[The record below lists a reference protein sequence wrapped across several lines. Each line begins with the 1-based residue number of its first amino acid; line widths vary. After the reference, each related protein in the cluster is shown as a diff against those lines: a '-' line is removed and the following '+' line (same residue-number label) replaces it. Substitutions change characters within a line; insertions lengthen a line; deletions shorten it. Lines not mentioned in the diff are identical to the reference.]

1 MKNRI
6 KNCTH
11 HDSKVVQKLAAG
23 GMAGSRNSDK
33 SGPAGPSKD
42 SSGRNASSASS
53 KGAFGGGGGL
63 GGGGNK
69 SGGNAGKTNKGGGLG
84 LTTGKTIHGNTAF
97 GPAGGMAQGYA
108 TSKGGTGMG
117 PSNKSFSNFKNLDG
131 SPMYGNMGNRSVT
144 ARNANQANG
153 MMNALSRAQA
163 PRPKARPS
171 ATVVPASAPPPKPR
185 AKPKVGMGPKIPFD
199 ATLDKFKGWWHD
211 KIATGPI
218 PTRPRPKPGANRWG
232 GKANGPLGE
241 GWDEKAPG
249 NRKRDHSLGAG
260 WDERVPKED
269 K

>member
-1 MKNRI
+1 MKTRI

-53 KGAFGGGGGL
+53 KGAFGGGGGGL

-97 GPAGGMAQGYA
+97 GPAGGNAVGHAM
-108 TSKGGTGMG
+108 SKGGTGMG
-117 PSNKSFSNFKNLDG
+117 PSNKSFSNFKTPTG
-131 SPMYGNMGNRSVT
+131 QASFPNMGDRAVT
-144 ARNANQANG
+144 ARNAQQARG
-153 MMNALSRAQA
+153 MMSALSSAQGPKRPGPKSANVVPTSA
-163 PRPKARPS
+163 PPKARP
-171 ATVVPASAPPPKPR
+171 
-185 AKPKVGMGPKIPFD
+185 KPKLGSMPKIPFD
-199 ATLDKFKGWWHD
+199 ATLDKFKAWWNE
-211 KIATGPI
+211 KVTTGPV
-218 PTRPRPKPGANRWG
+218 PTRPRPKPQANIWG
-232 GKANGPLGE
+232 GKANGPLGA

-249 NRKRDHSLGAG
+249 NRKRDRSLGAG